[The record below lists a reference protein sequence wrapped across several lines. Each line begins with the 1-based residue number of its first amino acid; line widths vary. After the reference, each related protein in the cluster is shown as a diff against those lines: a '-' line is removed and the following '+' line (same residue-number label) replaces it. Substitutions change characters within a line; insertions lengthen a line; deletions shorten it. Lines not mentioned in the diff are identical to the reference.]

1 MLELEGTM
9 LGHYRLQ
16 RRLNRGGMSEVYL
29 ATDEHSQQDVAV
41 KLVDSSDVEYSE
53 RFQREVKTISALAH
67 SHILPVLDYGQQG
80 SCHYLVMPYIKQ
92 GTLRDRL
99 ANGPLRLQEA
109 SIILEQVANALQ
121 FAHDRGI
128 IHRDIKPS
136 NLLLQSEQYI
146 YLADFGL
153 AKTIGVEDHNDITQS
168 GCIMGTP
175 EYMAPELVDQPASVS
190 SDIYALG
197 VLLYEM
203 LTGRVPFKGATP
215 IATCWKHL
223 GEQPIRPSMLNPVI
237 SHPLEEVILCALEK
251 KPRRRFK
258 SVQAFVQAYKSSL
271 QATEE
276 PETIVAVAQLLKTN
290 FYQAMPVQPAILR
303 RTYRIAGTPK
313 MVVAL
318 IVLVLLFTL
327 SLSLGFL
334 TASNDSRLQ
343 ASTTLGAI
351 VPFSAGNDM
360 RQKRVIPRLPTT
372 PKNPLVTNSSSDT
385 QNSPHNN
392 DSGRRHG
399 KGNRSEQ
406 SNSYGYGHG
415 PGNGNGYEH
424 GHGRG
429 HGPGNGDGHGHD
441 NNDTQLSD

>member
-1 MLELEGTM
+1 MSELEGTM
-9 LGHYRLQ
+9 LGHYYLQ
-16 RRLNRGGMSEVYL
+16 RRLKRGGMSEVYL
-29 ATDEHSQQDVAV
+29 ATDERSQQDVAV
-41 KLVDSSDVEYSE
+41 KLVDSSSVEYSE

-67 SHILPVLDYGQQG
+67 SHILPALDYGQHG
-80 SCHYLVMPYIKQ
+80 SWHYLVMPYIKQ

-99 ANGPLRLQEA
+99 ANGPLSLPEA

-136 NLLLQSEQYI
+136 NILLQSERYI

-153 AKTIGVEDHNDITQS
+153 AKTIGAEDHNDITQS

-223 GEQPIRPSMLNPVI
+223 GEQPVRPSMLNPGI
-237 SHPLEEVILCALEK
+237 SHPVEEMILCALEK
-251 KPRRRFK
+251 EPRRRFK
-258 SVQAFVQAYKSSL
+258 SVRAFVQAYKSSL
-271 QATEE
+271 QATEQ
-276 PETIVAVAQLLKTN
+276 PETIVAPAQLLKTN
-290 FYQAMPVQPAILR
+290 SSMPVQPAILR
-303 RTYRIAGTPK
+303 RTYRIAGPPK

-318 IVLVLLFTL
+318 TVLVLLFTF

-343 ASTTLGAI
+343 TSTTLGAI
-351 VPFSAGNDM
+351 VPFSAGKDM
-360 RQKRVIPRLPTT
+360 QQKLVIPTLPTT
-372 PKNPLVTNSSSDT
+372 SQNPSVTNSFSDT
-385 QNSPHNN
+385 QSSPHGNGN
-392 DSGRRHG
+392 RCRHGDENGRRHWHN
-399 KGNRSEQ
+399 KGGRC
-406 SNSYGYGHG
+406 GHG
-415 PGNGNGYEH
+415 NG
-424 GHGRG
+424 GRRE
-429 HGPGNGDGHGHD
+429 HD
-441 NNDTQLSD
+441 NSETQLSD